1 MEACGISKSDYFSD
15 GISLI
20 PLLKNNKIPQ
30 RDALFWHYPHYGN
43 QGGSPG
49 SAVRMGDYKL
59 IYFFEDERKE
69 LYNLVD
75 DIGEQNNL
83 IDSLPTIGDDLF
95 QMIQNW
101 WEETDARFPSRNFMV
116 ITDENDF

>member
-1 MEACGISKSDYFSD
+1 M
-15 GISLI
+15 
-20 PLLKNNKIPQ
+20 KNNKIPQ